1 MQFLDLQRQYAA
13 YREEIDTRMRRVL
26 EHTRFVMGPE
36 IEELEHILA
45 SRIGVTHAITTAS
58 GTSSLELTLRALEIG
73 PGDEVIA
80 PTFTFVASAEVIR
93 LVGATPVFVD
103 IQRNSFNIDPTA
115 FDGAVTARTKAVI
128 AVDLYGQMA
137 DYEQLNKLAAVH
149 QITVIEDAAQS
160 FGATQN
166 GLSSGAATDIGTTS
180 FFPTKTL
187 SCFGDGG
194 ALFTNDDAVAERVRA
209 LRTHGGQGFDHQ
221 HIGTNARFDTI
232 QAAVLLAKL
241 PHFDEEILMRQ
252 RLAARYSEA
261 LGDVCQVPSVAPGN
275 THVFT
280 PYTVRLN
287 NRDQV
292 CALLR
297 ERGIPV
303 AIYYP
308 RCLHEQPAYAAYA
321 TSKNFP
327 EGELASREVISL
339 PLYPFL
345 TVSEQDRVIRG
356 FRDVIAEVNNNRGS
370 SVDRP

>member
-1 MQFLDLQRQYAA
+1 
-13 YREEIDTRMRRVL
+13 
-26 EHTRFVMGPE
+26 
-36 IEELEHILA
+36 
-45 SRIGVTHAITTAS
+45 
-58 GTSSLELTLRALEIG
+58 
-73 PGDEVIA
+73 
-80 PTFTFVASAEVIR
+80 VASAEVIR

-103 IQRNSFNIDPTA
+103 IQRNSFNIDPTD

-137 DYEQLNKLAAVH
+137 DYKQLNTLASAH

-160 FGATQN
+160 FGATQHE
-166 GLSSGAATDIGTTS
+166 LESGAAADIGTTS

-209 LRTHGGQGFDHQ
+209 LRIHGGQGFDHQ

-232 QAAVLLAKL
+232 QAAVLIAKL
-241 PHFDEEILMRQ
+241 PHFNDEILIRQ
-252 RLAARYSEA
+252 QLAARYSEA
-261 LGDVCQVPSVAPGN
+261 LGDVCRVPSPTPGN

-287 NRDQV
+287 NRDRV
-292 CALLR
+292 RALLR

-308 RCLHEQPAYAAYA
+308 RCLHEQPAYSAYA
-321 TSKNFP
+321 TSKSFS
-327 EGELASREVISL
+327 EAELASREVLSL
-339 PLYPFL
+339 PLYPFF
-345 TVSEQDRVIRG
+345 TESEQDRVIRG
-356 FRDVIAEVNNNRGS
+356 LRDVIAEVANGHGS
-370 SVDRP
+370 GLG

>member
-1 MQFLDLQRQYAA
+1 MQFLDLQRQYAS
-13 YREEIDTRMRRVL
+13 YREEIDARMRRVL

-36 IEELEHILA
+36 IEELEQLLA
-45 SRIGVTHAITTAS
+45 SRIGVAHAVTTAS
-58 GTSSLELTLRALEIG
+58 GTSGLELSLRALEIG

-80 PTFTFVASAEVIR
+80 PTLTFVASAEVVR

-103 IQRNSFNIDPTA
+103 IQHHSFNIDPTA
-115 FDGAVTARTKAVI
+115 FDAAVTDRTKAVI

-166 GLSSGAATDIGTTS
+166 GLSSGAATDIGATS

-221 HIGTNARFDTI
+221 HVGTNARFDTI

-241 PHFDEEILMRQ
+241 PHFDEEILIRQ

-303 AIYYP
+303 AIYYS
-308 RCLHEQPAYAAYA
+308 RCLHEQSAYAAYA

-327 EGELASREVISL
+327 EAELASREVISL

>member
-58 GTSSLELTLRALEIG
+58 GTSSLELTLRALDIG

-137 DYEQLNKLAAVH
+137 DYKQLNILAAAH

-160 FGATQN
+160 FGATQHE
-166 GLSSGAATDIGTTS
+166 LASGAAADIGTTS

-209 LRTHGGQGFDHQ
+209 LRIHGGQGFDHQ
-221 HIGTNARFDTI
+221 YIGTNARFDTI
-232 QAAVLLAKL
+232 QAAVLIAKL
-241 PHFDEEILMRQ
+241 PHFNDEILIRQ
-252 RLAARYSEA
+252 QLAARYSEA
-261 LGDVCQVPSVAPGN
+261 LGDVCRVPGPTPGN

-287 NRDQV
+287 NRDRV
-292 CALLR
+292 HALLR

-308 RCLHEQPAYAAYA
+308 RCLHEQPAYSAYA
-321 TSKNFP
+321 TSKSFS
-327 EGELASREVISL
+327 EAELASREVLSL

-345 TVSEQDRVIRG
+345 TESEQDRVIRG
-356 FRDVIAEVNNNRGS
+356 LRDVIAGVANGHGS
-370 SVDRP
+370 DLG

>member
-1 MQFLDLQRQYAA
+1 MQFLDLQRQYVS

-36 IEELEHILA
+36 IEELEQALA
-45 SRIGVTHAITTAS
+45 SRIGVAHAITTAS
-58 GTSSLELTLRALEIG
+58 GTSGLELSLRALEVG
-73 PGDEVIA
+73 PGDEVIV
-80 PTFTFVASAEVIR
+80 PTFTFVASAEVVR

-103 IQRNSFNIDPTA
+103 IQQNSFNIDPVA
-115 FDGAVTARTKAVI
+115 FDAAVTARTKAVI

-137 DYEQLNKLAAVH
+137 DYEQLNKLAVVH

-160 FGATQN
+160 FGAMQN
-166 GLSSGAATDIGTTS
+166 GVSSGAVTDIGTTS

-194 ALFTNDDAVAERVRA
+194 ALFTNNAIIAERVRA

-241 PHFDEEILMRQ
+241 PHFDDEISIRQ
-252 RLAARYSEA
+252 ELAARYSEA
-261 LGDVCQVPSVAPGN
+261 LGDVCQVPGVASGN

-280 PYTVRLN
+280 PYTVRLDH
-287 NRDQV
+287 RDRI

-321 TSKNFP
+321 TSENFP
-327 EGELASREVISL
+327 EGELASREVLSL

-345 TVSEQDRVIRG
+345 TESEQDCVISG
-356 FRDVIAEVNNNRGS
+356 LRDVIAEVNSNCGS
-370 SVDRP
+370 NVD

>member
-1 MQFLDLQRQYAA
+1 MQFLDLQRQYAS
-13 YREEIDTRMRRVL
+13 YREEIDARMRRVL

-36 IEELEHILA
+36 IEELEQLLA
-45 SRIGVTHAITTAS
+45 SRIGVAHAVTTAS
-58 GTSSLELTLRALEIG
+58 GTSGLELSLRALEIG

-80 PTFTFVASAEVIR
+80 PTLTFVASAEVVR

-103 IQRNSFNIDPTA
+103 IQHHSFNIDPTA
-115 FDGAVTARTKAVI
+115 FDAAVTDRTKAVI

-345 TVSEQDRVIRG
+345 TVSEQDRVIRA

>member
-1 MQFLDLQRQYAA
+1 MQFLDLQRQYAS
-13 YREEIDTRMRRVL
+13 YRKEIDTRMRRVL
-26 EHTRFVMGPE
+26 EHTRFIMGPE
-36 IEELEHILA
+36 VEELEQAIA
-45 SRIGVTHAITTAS
+45 SRIGVRHAVTTAS
-58 GTSSLELTLRALEIG
+58 GTSALELSLRALEIG
-73 PGDEVIA
+73 PGDEVIV

-103 IQRNSFNIDPTA
+103 IQRRSFNIDPA
-115 FDGAVTARTKAVI
+115 AVDAAVTDRTKAVI

-149 QITVIEDAAQS
+149 QVAVIEDAAQS

-166 GLSSGAATDIGTTS
+166 GLSSGATADISTTS
-180 FFPTKTL
+180 FFPTKTF

-194 ALFTNDDAVAERVRA
+194 SIFTNDDAVAERVRA
-209 LRTHGGQGFDHQ
+209 LRTHGGQDCDHQ

-241 PHFDEEILMRQ
+241 PHFDEEISIRQ

-261 LGDVCQVPSVAPGN
+261 LRDVCQVPSVASGN

-280 PYTVRLN
+280 PYTVRVN

-297 ERGIPV
+297 ERDIPV

-321 TSKNFP
+321 TSKSFP

-345 TVSEQDRVIRG
+345 EESEQDCVIREL
-356 FRDVIAEVNNNRGS
+356 RDVLAEINSGRGS
-370 SVDRP
+370 RVDRQ

>member
-1 MQFLDLQRQYAA
+1 MQFLDLQRQYAS
-13 YREEIDTRMRRVL
+13 YREEIDARMRRVL

-36 IEELEHILA
+36 IEELEQLLA
-45 SRIGVTHAITTAS
+45 SRIGVAHAVTTAS
-58 GTSSLELTLRALEIG
+58 GTSGLELSLRALEIG

-80 PTFTFVASAEVIR
+80 PTLTFVASAEVVR

-103 IQRNSFNIDPTA
+103 IQHHSFNIDPTA

>member
-1 MQFLDLQRQYAA
+1 MQFLDLQRQYAS
-13 YREEIDTRMRRVL
+13 YREEIDARMRRVL

-36 IEELEHILA
+36 IEELEQLLA
-45 SRIGVTHAITTAS
+45 SRIGVAHAVTTAS
-58 GTSSLELTLRALEIG
+58 GTSGLELSLRALEIG

-80 PTFTFVASAEVIR
+80 PTLTFVASAEVVR

-103 IQRNSFNIDPTA
+103 IQHHSFNIDPTA
-115 FDGAVTARTKAVI
+115 FDAAVTDRTKAVI

>member
-58 GTSSLELTLRALEIG
+58 GTSSLELSLRALKIG
-73 PGDEVIA
+73 PGDEVIVPA
-80 PTFTFVASAEVIR
+80 FTFVASAEVIR

-115 FDGAVTARTKAVI
+115 FDDAVTARTKAVI

-137 DYEQLNKLAAVH
+137 DYKQLNTLAAVH

-160 FGATQN
+160 FGATQHE
-166 GLSSGAATDIGTTS
+166 LSSGAAAHVGTTS

-194 ALFTNDDAVAERVRA
+194 ALFTNNDAVAERVRA

-232 QAAVLLAKL
+232 QAAVLIAKL
-241 PHFDEEILMRQ
+241 PHFNDEILIRQ
-252 RLAARYSEA
+252 QIAGRYSEA
-261 LGDVCQVPSVAPGN
+261 LGDVCRVPSPTPGN

-287 NRDQV
+287 NRDRV

-308 RCLHEQPAYAAYA
+308 RCLHEQPAYSAYA
-321 TSKNFP
+321 TSKSFS
-327 EGELASREVISL
+327 EAELASREVISL
-339 PLYPFL
+339 PLYPFF
-345 TVSEQDRVIRG
+345 TESEQDRVIRG
-356 FRDVIAEVNNNRGS
+356 LRDVIAEVGNDRGS
-370 SVDRP
+370 GLGQQ

>member
-1 MQFLDLQRQYAA
+1 MQFLDLQRQYAS

-36 IEELEHILA
+36 IEELEQALA
-45 SRIGVTHAITTAS
+45 ARVSVAHAITTAS
-58 GTSSLELTLRALEIG
+58 GTAALELSLRALEIG

-103 IQRNSFNIDPTA
+103 IEQNSFNIDPIA
-115 FDGAVTARTKAVI
+115 FAAAVTARTKAVI

-137 DYEQLNKLAAVH
+137 DYGQLKKLAAVH
-149 QITVIEDAAQS
+149 KVTVIEDAAQS

-166 GLSSGAATDIGTTS
+166 GLSSGAVTDIGTTS

-194 ALFTNDDAVAERVRA
+194 ALFTNDDAVADRVRE
-209 LRTHGGQGFDHQ
+209 LRTHGGQGFNYQ
-221 HIGTNARFDTI
+221 YIGTNARFDTI

-241 PHFDEEILMRQ
+241 PHFDGEISRRQ
-252 RLAARYSEA
+252 HLAARYSEA
-261 LGDVCQVPSVAPGN
+261 LGDVCHVPSVVSGN

-280 PYTVRLN
+280 PYTVRLDH
-287 NRDQV
+287 RDRI

-297 ERGIPV
+297 ERGVPV

-321 TSKNFP
+321 NSKNFP

-345 TVSEQDRVIRG
+345 TESEQDRVVSEL
-356 FRDVIAEVNNNRGS
+356 RDVIAEVSNNSGS
-370 SVDRP
+370 RIDRP